1 MFSPKYLTHYKQTT
15 LLALPI
21 IAGQLSQILISF
33 ADNTMVGHYE
43 SKSLAASYLA
53 NALFWTIFIVGI
65 GITLGLTPPIAAA
78 AATGDLKNCKR
89 YFKHGIVLYSTIG
102 FLIFVLVYLC
112 SFFLENMGQTPEVA
126 ALARPYLQVLGFSAF
141 FVLIFQSIKQFM
153 HGISHT
159 KEPMYIEFGEAA
171 LNVFLNYLF
180 IFGHGGFPVMGL
192 LGAGL
197 ATLLSR
203 MFGCIALIFL
213 FILSPQFAKYREG
226 IDWRVFSSQ
235 DFKYLLKLGIPVGL
249 SMLFEVSAFAMSNVM
264 AGWIDASTL
273 AAHGIALNVAS
284 ITFLVAQG
292 ISAATAVRTANQLG
306 LKNTYELR
314 MAGRAGML
322 MNLMFMAFCVIIIAI
337 FGKWI
342 PVLYVNDVQVQT
354 IASTLLIVAAFFQLS
369 DGLQVAC
376 MGALRGITDVR
387 FPTLI
392 TLFAYWGIGIPFGY
406 ILGFV
411 FDMGAVGIWI
421 SLFLA
426 LTAAAIL
433 LCLRF
438 LKRSQTIVAHFA
450 DTQVPLPPVVH

>member
-1 MFSPKYLTHYKQTT
+1 MFSQKYLTHYKQTT
-15 LLALPI
+15 LLAFPI
-21 IAGQLSQILISF
+21 IMGQVSQILISLG
-33 ADNTMVGHYE
+33 DNIMVGHFE
-43 SKSLAASYLA
+43 SKSLAAASLA

-65 GITLGLTPPIAAA
+65 GITLGLTPPVASA
-78 AATGDLKNCKR
+78 AATGDLKTCKK
-89 YFKHGIVLYSTIG
+89 YFKHGVVLYAMLG
-102 FLIFVLVYLC
+102 FLIFVFVYIG
-112 SFFLENMGQTPEVA
+112 SFFLEAMGQQPDVVM
-126 ALARPYLQVLGFSAF
+126 LARPYLQILGASAF

-159 KEPMYIEFGEAA
+159 KEPMFIEFGEAA
-171 LNVFLNYLF
+171 LNIFLNYLL
-180 IFGHGGFPVMGL
+180 IFGHGGFPEMGL
-192 LGAGL
+192 VGAGL
-197 ATLLSR
+197 ATLISR
-203 MFGCIALIFL
+203 IVGCIALIIL
-213 FILSPQFAKYREG
+213 FSISPQFAKYREG
-226 IDWRVFSSQ
+226 IDWRVFSTH

-264 AGWIDASTL
+264 MGWIDANTL
-273 AAHGIALNVAS
+273 AAHQIALNVAS
-284 ITFLVAQG
+284 LTFLVAQG

-306 LKNTYELR
+306 LKDTHELR
-314 MAGRAGML
+314 MAGKAGML
-322 MNLMFMAFCVIIIAI
+322 MNLMFMAVCVLLIGI

-342 PVLYVNDVQVQT
+342 PMLYVLDTQVQS
-354 IASTLLIVAAFFQLS
+354 IASTLLIIAALFQLS

-387 FPTLI
+387 VPTLI

-421 SLFLA
+421 SLFFA

-438 LKRSQTIVAHFA
+438 LSRSKTIVQHLGN
-450 DTQVPLPPVVH
+450 TVPIPQVMH